1 MTFEDASVL
10 RKQAEEFENA
20 EQFFK
25 ESLIGR
31 RIFQSQNDFGPLR
44 SYRTLPVIADF
55 GLAEMDI
62 NIDAH
67 PIQPDA
73 YRAPEVLLGWGWSS
87 SADIWNLGHL
97 VTGQYDI
104 EDDSL
109 TETYRYGD

>member
-1 MTFEDASVL
+1 MTFEDTSVL
-10 RKQAEEFENA
+10 QQKAEHFENA

-25 ESLIGR
+25 ESLNGR

-62 NIDAH
+62 DIDAH
-67 PIQPDA
+67 PCQPDA

-97 VTGQYDI
+97 VIAPIDQPSRVTC
-104 EDDSL
+104 
-109 TETYRYGD
+109 